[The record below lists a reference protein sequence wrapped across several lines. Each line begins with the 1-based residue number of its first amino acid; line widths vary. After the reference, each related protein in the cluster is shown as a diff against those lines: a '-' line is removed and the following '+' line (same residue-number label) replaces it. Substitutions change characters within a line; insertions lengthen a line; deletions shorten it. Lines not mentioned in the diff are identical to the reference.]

1 MSVFRNSFVRF
12 GRSIVPHPIR
22 EKMFVPI
29 VDKAGVDRF
38 VLETQDVSCLSI
50 PKPSEYTL
58 EMLLAAGVPL
68 NEVNPLVVDTVPT
81 DVQISQNVDKVLN
94 SVSSNNNEV
103 NE

>member
-38 VLETQDVSCLSI
+38 VLETQDVSCFSI
-50 PKPSEYTL
+50 PKPSEYNL

-81 DVQISQNVDKVLN
+81 DVQISQNVNKVLN
-94 SVSSNNNEV
+94 DVPSNNNEV